1 MGAIIQSE
9 ERHRLLSA
17 VFEDQADGVIVLDS
31 DGQGVLDGV
40 GQLTKGCRFENQRK
54 KEAMR

>member
-40 GQLTKGCRFENQRK
+40 G
-54 KEAMR
+54 